1 MNKVFLFAL
10 IIISGCASNSLQKV
24 GIDPTSNEAPIII
37 TNKCSSICQKIIK
50 SKYNIDGM
58 SSILGN
64 DNVVSKYVV
73 LHKLNGQAGKGT
85 HYDHLGAY
93 NISWD
98 GSFNI
103 ETNSGETEVTIIPS
117 ARYNAPNEEVTLNF
131 EAISGHS
138 YMIGSM
144 GWREILGGTQINNW
158 HPVVFDLN
166 ENRIV
171 YPISDP
177 KWRKYCTKNQE
188 WSGNV
193 SCPN

>member
-1 MNKVFLFAL
+1 
-10 IIISGCASNSLQKV
+10 
-24 GIDPTSNEAPIII
+24 
-37 TNKCSSICQKIIK
+37 
-50 SKYNIDGM
+50 
-58 SSILGN
+58 
-64 DNVVSKYVV
+64 
-73 LHKLNGQAGKGT
+73 
-85 HYDHLGAY
+85 
-93 NISWD
+93 
-98 GSFNI
+98 
-103 ETNSGETEVTIIPS
+103 
-117 ARYNAPNEEVTLNF
+117 
-131 EAISGHS
+131 
-138 YMIGSM
+138 MIGSM